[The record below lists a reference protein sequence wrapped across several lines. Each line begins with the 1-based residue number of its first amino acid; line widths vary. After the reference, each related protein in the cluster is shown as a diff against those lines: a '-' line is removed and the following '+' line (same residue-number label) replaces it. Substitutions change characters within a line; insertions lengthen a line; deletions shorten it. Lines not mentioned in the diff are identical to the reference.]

1 MGNFT
6 FIETHIKDLIV
17 VEPKVYGDER
27 GFNMETYHK
36 KSFYEGGIEI
46 EFVQDNF
53 SRSIKGVLRG
63 MHFQITEPQGKLVRV
78 VEGEVFDVAVDI
90 RKDSETYGSWYGI
103 NLSEDNKRMLYLPE
117 GFAHGFY
124 VLSDTAQF
132 SYKLTRFYNQKDE
145 GGFRYD
151 DKTIAIEWPLEGNVP
166 IVSEKDLALKE
177 FIEI

>member
-1 MGNFT
+1 
-6 FIETHIKDLIV
+6 
-17 VEPKVYGDER
+17 
-27 GFNMETYHK
+27 
-36 KSFYEGGIEI
+36 
-46 EFVQDNF
+46 
-53 SRSIKGVLRG
+53 
-63 MHFQITEPQGKLVRV
+63 
-78 VEGEVFDVAVDI
+78 
-90 RKDSETYGSWYGI
+90 
-103 NLSEDNKRMLYLPE
+103 MLYLPE